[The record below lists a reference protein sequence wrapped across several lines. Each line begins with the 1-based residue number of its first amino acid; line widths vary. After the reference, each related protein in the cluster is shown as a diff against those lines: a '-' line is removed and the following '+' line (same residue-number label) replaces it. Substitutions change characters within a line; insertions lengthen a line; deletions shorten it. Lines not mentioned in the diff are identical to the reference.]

1 MASKNSITGDLIKT
15 KPSSTYADNFDSI
28 FRPSLNKLKDLKVI
42 NKDDPYWKKY
52 FEEKDN
58 ANKSIWNSRVNRRL
72 NSSL

>member
-1 MASKNSITGDLIKT
+1 MSSKNDVTGDLIKT

-58 ANKSIWNSRVNRRL
+58 ANKSI
-72 NSSL
+72 